1 MIDRREFLVL
11 LSAAMMAA
19 RAPRAQQKAL
29 LAIGYLDTGSLG
41 AFAPYLAPFNQGLGE
56 IGYAEGKNVTIEYRW
71 AEGRLDQLPALAAE
85 LVDGKVDVIVASG
98 GFLSALAA
106 KHATSSVPTVFTG
119 VSDPVGSGLV
129 VSLARPGGNVT
140 GFSPFALELM
150 PKRLE
155 LICELVPQAKV
166 IALLVNSNEPR
177 DQGVVKDVQEAAR
190 TKGIQL
196 QILMAGNE
204 GEIDAAF
211 PTLVQQQ
218 AGALLVS
225 PDPFFSLRREQ
236 IVGLAA
242 RYAVPTA
249 YPWREDAAAGGLISY
264 GPSIPALRREV
275 GIYTGRILKG
285 EKPRDLPVQQ
295 PTKFELV
302 VNLKTAKALGITV
315 PPSILA
321 RAHEVIE

>member
-1 MIDRREFLVL
+1 MSRREL
-11 LSAAMMAA
+11 LLLFGGVMTAAH
-19 RAPRAQQKAL
+19 PLRAQQKA
-29 LAIGYLDTGSLG
+29 APVIGYLDPGSPG
-41 AFAPYLAPFNQGLGE
+41 AFVPYAAPFNQGLSE
-56 IGYAEGKNVTIEYRW
+56 TGYVDGKNVTIEYRW

-85 LVDGKVDVIVASG
+85 LVGRDVDVIVASG

-106 KHATSSVPTVFTG
+106 KRATSSIPIVFTG

-129 VSLARPGGNVT
+129 VSLARPGGNLT

-155 LICELVPQAKV
+155 LICELVPQARV

-177 DQGVVKDVQEAAR
+177 AQGLVKDMQEAAR
-190 TKGIQL
+190 TKGVQL

-204 GEIDAAF
+204 AEIDGAF
-211 PTLVQQQ
+211 PTLIREQ

-236 IVGLAA
+236 IVALAA
-242 RYAVPTA
+242 GHSVPAA
-249 YPWREDAAAGGLISY
+249 YPWREDAEAGGLISY

-285 EKPRDLPVQQ
+285 EKPANLPVQQ
-295 PTKFELV
+295 PAKYELV
-302 VNLKTAKALGITV
+302 VNLKTAQALGLTI
-315 PPSILA
+315 PPPILA
-321 RAHEVIE
+321 RADEVIE

>member
-11 LSAAMMAA
+11 LTAAMMAA

-98 GFLSALAA
+98 GFLTALAA
-106 KHATSSVPTVFTG
+106 KHATSSVPIVFTG

-155 LICELVPQAKV
+155 LICELVPQVKV

-177 DQGVVKDVQEAAR
+177 AQGVVKDVQEAAR

-249 YPWREDAAAGGLISY
+249 YPWREDTAAGGLISY
-264 GPSIPALRREV
+264 GPSIRALRREV

-302 VNLKTAKALGITV
+302 VNLKTANALGLTI

-321 RAHEVIE
+321 RADEVIE

>member
-11 LSAAMMAA
+11 LTAAMMAA

-85 LVDGKVDVIVASG
+85 LVDRKVDVIVASG

-177 DQGVVKDVQEAAR
+177 AQGVVKDVQEAAR

-242 RYAVPTA
+242 RYAVPQLTRGGKT
-249 YPWREDAAAGGLISY
+249 PQLAA
-264 GPSIPALRREV
+264 
-275 GIYTGRILKG
+275 
-285 EKPRDLPVQQ
+285 
-295 PTKFELV
+295 
-302 VNLKTAKALGITV
+302 
-315 PPSILA
+315 
-321 RAHEVIE
+321 

>member
-71 AEGRLDQLPALAAE
+71 AEGRLDQLPALAAQ
-85 LVDGKVDVIVASG
+85 LVDRKVDVIVASG

-106 KHATSSVPTVFTG
+106 KHATSSVPIVFTG

-177 DQGVVKDVQEAAR
+177 AQGVVKDVQEAAR

-242 RYAVPTA
+242 RYAVPQLTRGGKT
-249 YPWREDAAAGGLISY
+249 PQLAA
-264 GPSIPALRREV
+264 
-275 GIYTGRILKG
+275 
-285 EKPRDLPVQQ
+285 
-295 PTKFELV
+295 
-302 VNLKTAKALGITV
+302 
-315 PPSILA
+315 
-321 RAHEVIE
+321 